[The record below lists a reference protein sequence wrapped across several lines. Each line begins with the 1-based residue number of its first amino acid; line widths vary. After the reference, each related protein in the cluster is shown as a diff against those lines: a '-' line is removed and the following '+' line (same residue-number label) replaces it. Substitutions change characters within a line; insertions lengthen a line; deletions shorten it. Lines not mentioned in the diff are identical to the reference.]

1 MTWRIDSTHTRVAF
15 AVRHI
20 QISKVSGQFTKLDGT
35 VDFDEAEPAHSSV
48 EVQIEAASIDTHCG
62 MRDTHLRSADYF
74 DAQKYP
80 YLTFKSKRIEVVDDR
95 HAEIHGDLT
104 IKNNTH
110 PVALNVE
117 YRGLDEWPSGGRS
130 AGLTATAALNR
141 QDYGFNM
148 NSLML
153 GETVDI
159 TIELEIVEQ
168 AAPEPVLAGNQ
179 SNDSPE
185 MALS

>member
-1 MTWRIDSTHTRVAF
+1 MTWKIDSAHTRVAF
-15 AVRHI
+15 SVRHTL
-20 QISKVSGQFTKLDGT
+20 ISKVRGQFSKLDGT
-35 VDFDEAEPAHSSV
+35 VDFDEAQPARSSV
-48 EVQIEAASIDTHCG
+48 DVQIEAASIDTRCG
-62 MRDTHLRSADYF
+62 MRDAHLRSADYF

-104 IKNNTH
+104 IKNMTH

-117 YRGLDEWPSGGRS
+117 YRGLDEWPSGSRS
-130 AGLTATAALNR
+130 AGFTATAALNR
-141 QDYGFNM
+141 KDYGFNM
-148 NSLML
+148 SPIML

-179 SNDSPE
+179 PNGSPE